1 MARPPLEVADL
12 IRAAGDAFLER
23 NRHWLRWKHIKVLL
37 AIRRCRT
44 AALGGH
50 LDECTR
56 CGHRAP
62 ISYNSCRDRH
72 CPKCQTAA
80 LDRCTSTI
88 TSPDALPARGLHT
101 APSLGST
108 GATEQEG
115 PLRPPVPHQC
125 GNSSRSGARSEA
137 SWCRDWFL
145 QRVTHLESKSQNSSA
160 CPLCRSRRRPLA
172 RSHPLGSLTRQLL
185 SSQRGAA

>member
-12 IRAAGDAFLER
+12 ICAAGDAFLER
-23 NRHWLRWKHIKVLL
+23 NRHWLCWKHIKVLL

-56 CGHRAP
+56 CGYRAT
-62 ISYNSCRDRH
+62 ISPLPEVSDRRSG
-72 CPKCQTAA
+72 P
-80 LDRCTSTI
+80 LDRCASTR
-88 TSPDALPARGLHT
+88 TSPDPLSARGLHT

-115 PLRPPVPHQC
+115 PLRSPVPHQC
-125 GNSSRSGARSEA
+125 RNPSRSGTQSET
-137 SWCRDWFL
+137 SWRGDWLL
-145 QRVTHLESKSQNSSA
+145 QRVTHVESATQNEPSLRMPGIIISFVF
-160 CPLCRSRRRPLA
+160 SEQRRLVFR
-172 RSHPLGSLTRQLL
+172 
-185 SSQRGAA
+185 AAPR